1 MDRITGVV
9 SDEAFQ
15 KIKRYQAQYGY
26 KNRDEA
32 LNSFILTDGKGKA
45 EEK

>member
-1 MDRITGVV
+1 MDRITAMV

-15 KIKRYQAQYGY
+15 KVKRYQAQYGF

-32 LNSFILTDGKGKA
+32 LDNFILTDGKGKTEA
-45 EEK
+45 